1 MADITNLMEKAER
14 TIEKFDLFTKDE
26 PVVVAYSGGKDSIAL
41 LDALGRSGYN
51 VHPAVIDM
59 SYASFPLSEIV
70 DVARGLGFEP
80 EVIKPRC
87 QEFLTQLNRAKRKQV
102 EDNFRNLDVLDVVA
116 QPNAT
121 PCTGCYDNKLVGLLE
136 YAQSIGS
143 SKVAFGH
150 HGTDA
155 VASLLKSAFMYLD
168 HHENGSATYDKER
181 FRSFVESHRSVL
193 SQDYD
198 DFAQSEFA
206 RRLGELVDEEKA
218 GTDEPPMEIKN
229 GVCIVRP
236 FYEVLEREVIDLK
249 KDYDPQG
256 SGCSHGQSE
265 LTYTAREVV
274 HFGMLRELEKT
285 DSGEKVVRSLIEL
298 ASSQLNPDGTLG
310 VRVRNQRNV
319 LMPGYKDSIKR

>member
-1 MADITNLMEKAER
+1 MEKAEK
-14 TIEKFDLFTKDE
+14 TIKRFDLFSRDE

-41 LDALGRSGYN
+41 LDALGRLNYD
-51 VHPAVIDM
+51 VRPVVIDM
-59 SYASFPLSEIV
+59 GYKNFPLDDIV
-70 DVARGLGFEP
+70 EVARGLGFDP
-80 EVIKPRC
+80 KVIEPRC
-87 QEFLTQLNRAKRKQV
+87 QAFLTQLKGAKREKV
-102 EDNFRNLDVLDVVA
+102 EENFRNLDALDVVA